1 MVCTQEAVPS
11 SELTMIRL
19 ELSSDLLLVICYY
32 YYYFACR
39 VLVCFVSQSQIFW

>member
-1 MVCTQEAVPS
+1 MVCPQEAVPS

-32 YYYFACR
+32 YYFACQ
-39 VLVCFVSQSQIFW
+39 VLVCFVSQSQISW